1 MQRSRLLLRSGC
13 LLAGVLLLLA
23 AHGQAPAQKAL
34 PGEKF
39 TPPAPGER
47 QPDQLKLGDNAPD
60 FTLPDPTGKKETKLS
75 SLQGKKPVVL
85 IFGSCT

>member
-1 MQRSRLLLRSGC
+1 MTYRHFR
-13 LLAGVLLLLA
+13 LA
-23 AHGQAPAQKAL
+23 AAVCIAYMVLAFAVFGQAPKSL

-47 QPDQLKLGDNAPD
+47 QPEKLKVGDAAPD
-60 FTLPDPTGKKETKLS
+60 FTLPDPSGKKEVKLS
-75 SLQGKKPVVL
+75 SFQGKKPVVL